1 MSFGFDHPQN
11 LWYGLLLL
19 PAVAMLWTSRRALLP
34 QQLLTAT
41 VLRTGAILCFILAI
55 AGLTRYEESKALAVV
70 YLLDRSA
77 SIPDE
82 SAEKA
87 TAIIKEGLKSQ
98 KRKDLAGVV
107 VFGDQ
112 ALIEQPL
119 DKALDFEAIESTPGP
134 HQTDLESA
142 LRLGTALMPADR
154 SRRIVVLSDGEET
167 RGDARAEAQFA
178 ASQDLEITVAPLG
191 GHKGADIRIADLRAP
206 AEVQEG
212 APFQLQIVAES
223 DKPTTANL
231 RLYRNEEYLGELPV
245 DFNEQQHR
253 VIRLEQEATQAGLL
267 RYRAVLAPDDPQLDA
282 LSANNEFSAT
292 VQVSGPPRVLLVS
305 TRSDKALHLG
315 STLSTEKLIVN
326 RVGLDQLPGSLG
338 GFRDYSVVILD
349 NVPAYGLSRRQQ
361 EALRSYVRDL
371 GRGLIM
377 IGGDRSFGLGGYYHS
392 PIAEAMPVHMD
403 IKDKSKFPKLG
414 MVLALDKSCSMGG
427 GAGSKLA
434 MAKEAAIETANLLSE
449 RDLLGVI
456 SFDGAA
462 SWITPLDSLHDRDKV
477 LESIGSIRS
486 GGGTDIY
493 PALETSVKTLG
504 DSDAALK
511 HMILLSDGMTTP
523 GDYQGLLRQART
535 QKITLTSIAI
545 GTDADRKTMQQFAEW
560 GGGNYYLVTDPLA
573 IPAVFTREA
582 MLASRSFLIEQELAP
597 TGASPS
603 DLLAGVPTTGLP
615 PVQGLVATQLK
626 DRSTLALKVNHP
638 DQGDLPL
645 LAHWNYGVGRSVA
658 WTSDATSRWSKSW
671 LEDPLYE
678 QLWTQIVRWAAGSES
693 PSHLVVDSR
702 IEEGILEIEVDALDS
717 AGRFQNFLTGE
728 ARVIAPDLSVR
739 PLELAQ
745 VGPGKYRAST
755 TADQLGSWLIG
766 IAMYD
771 QEVLTGQAVSEAV
784 QPYSPEFRPNDNGK
798 ALLQAISTIG
808 AGGWLTAPEDAFARP
823 NQARQ
828 IPNPMWS
835 WLVVLGTLLFL
846 ADVAAR
852 RLEWQSTPR
861 RVQPRSPTKSTSRAK
876 GTRKTRGETQ
886 ITTEEEDFVAEDP
899 KDEAPANAYASRLLK
914 ARDQARKKM
923 GDNE

>member
-1 MSFGFDHPQN
+1 VPSLGFDHPQY
-11 LWYGLLLL
+11 LWYCLLLV
-19 PAVAMLWTSRRALLP
+19 PAIAMLWTSRRALLP
-34 QQLLTAT
+34 RQLLTAT
-41 VLRTGAILCFILAI
+41 LLRSGAILCFILAI
-55 AGLTRYEESKALAVV
+55 AGLTRFNESEALAVV

-77 SIPDE
+77 SIPDA

-87 TAIIKEGLKSQ
+87 RAIIVEGLKSQ
-98 KRKDLAGVV
+98 QRRDLAGIV

-119 DKALDFEAIESTPGP
+119 TKNLHFEAVESTPGP
-134 HQTDLESA
+134 HQTDLEAA

-178 ASQDLEITVAPLG
+178 ASQDLEIIVAPLG
-191 GHKGADIRIADLRAP
+191 GRKGADIRITDLRVP

-212 APFQLQIVAES
+212 APFQIQIVAES
-223 DKPTTANL
+223 DEPTSANL

-245 DFNEQQHR
+245 DFSEQQHR
-253 VIRLEQEATQAGLL
+253 IIRLEQEATQAGLL

-305 TRSDKALHLG
+305 TRSDMALHLG

-326 RVGLDQLPGSLG
+326 RIGLDGLPGSLG

-349 NVPAYGLSRRQQ
+349 NVPAYGLTRRQQ

-377 IGGDRSFGLGGYYHS
+377 IGGDRSYGLGGYYHS
-392 PIAEAMPVHMD
+392 PVAEAMPVHMD

-434 MAKEAAIETANLLSE
+434 MAKEAAIETANLLGE
-449 RDLLGVI
+449 RDMLGVI

-462 SWITPLDSLHDRDKV
+462 SWITPLDSLHDR
-477 LESIGSIRS
+477 ESVIDSIASIRS

-493 PALETSVKTLG
+493 PALETSVKTLSE
-504 DSDAALK
+504 SDAALK

-523 GDYQGLLRQART
+523 GDYRGLLGRAQAN
-535 QKITLTSIAI
+535 KITLTTIAI
-545 GTDADRKTMQQFAEW
+545 GEDADRQTMQQFAEW
-560 GGGNYYLVTDPLA
+560 GGGNYYLVTDPLS

-582 MLASRSFLIEQELAP
+582 MLASRAFLIEKELAP
-597 TGASPS
+597 EGASPS
-603 DLLAGVPTTGLP
+603 DLLAGVSPADLP
-615 PVQGLVATQLK
+615 PIQGLVATQLK

-638 DQGDLPL
+638 EQGDLPL

-658 WTSDATSRWSKSW
+658 WTSDATSQWSRDW
-671 LEDPLYE
+671 LENPLYE

-693 PSHLVVDSR
+693 PSHLIVDSR
-702 IEEGILEIEVDALDS
+702 IEEGMLEIEVDALDA

-739 PLELAQ
+739 PLELRQ

-755 TADQLGSWLIG
+755 PADQLGSWLIG
-766 IAMYD
+766 IALYD
-771 QEVLTGQAVSEAV
+771 NEVLTGHTVSEAV
-784 QPYSPEFRPNDNGK
+784 QPYSPEFSPSDDGK
-798 ALLQAISTIG
+798 DLLQALSTIG
-808 AGGWLTAPEDAFARP
+808 AGGWLTSPADAFARP
-823 NQARQ
+823 NQARL
-828 IPNPMWS
+828 IPTPLWS
-835 WLVVLGTLLFL
+835 WLVVIGTLLFL
-846 ADVAAR
+846 ADVATR
-852 RLEWQSTPR
+852 RLEWHSAPR
-861 RVQPRSPTKSTSRAK
+861 RVRARSPEKAPLGVTRRRAPSTA
-876 GTRKTRGETQ
+876 
-886 ITTEEEDFVAEDP
+886 EEDLVQEAP
-899 KDEAPANAYASRLLK
+899 KEEAPANAYASRLLK

-923 GDNE
+923 GDGR